1 MKILGIIFCIL
12 FLLIFLFAKIKING
26 NTDVT
31 IICRAYAS
39 FIGSAILTLVLGLP
53 ILGIMKLLGL

>member
-12 FLLIFLFAKIKING
+12 FLLIFLFAKVKING
-26 NTDVT
+26 STDVT
-31 IICRAYAS
+31 IVGRAYVS
-39 FIGSAILTLVLGLP
+39 FIGSIVLTLFLGLP

>member
-12 FLLIFLFAKIKING
+12 FLLIFLFAKVKING
-26 NTDVT
+26 STDVS
-31 IICRAYAS
+31 IVDRAYVS
-39 FIGSAILTLVLGLP
+39 FIGSIVLTLFLGLP